1 MRDVAVV
8 VVGISVG
15 IWKDCGNPE
24 NIVYSELVVVI
35 DHEAAVEGVGYSWR
49 TG

>member
-8 VVGISVG
+8 VVVVVYSISVG

-24 NIVYSELVVVI
+24 NIVYSELAVVI
-35 DHEAAVEGVGYSWR
+35 DHEAAGEGVR
-49 TG
+49 